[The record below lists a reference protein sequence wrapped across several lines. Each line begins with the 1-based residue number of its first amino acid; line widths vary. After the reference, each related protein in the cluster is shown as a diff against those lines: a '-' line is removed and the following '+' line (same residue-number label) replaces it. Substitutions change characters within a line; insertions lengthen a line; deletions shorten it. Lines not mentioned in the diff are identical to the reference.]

1 MQGRDGGPPEVVRV
15 CGCVGGEDGGFVG
28 GVRCLC
34 WREKKE
40 EKGLQEREREWENDD
55 VIVHCGGISW
65 RRRSGRSCSWQ
76 C

>member
-1 MQGRDGGPPEVVRV
+1 VPVLE
-15 CGCVGGEDGGFVG
+15 GEKRRKRSLG
-28 GVRCLC
+28 
-34 WREKKE
+34 
-40 EKGLQEREREWENDD
+40 EREREWENDD